1 MQRCKT
7 ALCAVVFLLGGLY
20 SSLAQEPSQSI
31 AVTVYNQGTALIR
44 EQRRLMLDEG
54 VNRIDL
60 RDVAASIDPTSV
72 SLRSLSNP
80 EGTVVLEQNYS
91 YDLVNSSA
99 LLSRYLDETIKITAA
114 DGTLYSG
121 ELLSG
126 RSSEAILRADSGE
139 IVVVRL
145 QDARDI
151 RFPALPEALITRPT
165 LQWLLS
171 SASAGEQDIELT
183 YLAGGVNWSAD
194 YNLLLTSEQNSF
206 DLKGWVTL
214 NNHSGRAFTDVRLRL
229 VAGDLSRIQPPEVEE
244 SRMMAMD
251 MDLAGRGGGGI
262 AQRELFEYQLY
273 EIERLVTIGNNETK
287 QIEFVS
293 GAKITAN
300 TFFVFDKSPQF
311 GAYYSPVDY
320 PEGYGVDDSDDV
332 FAYLEFNT
340 GEDSGLGA
348 DLPAGRV
355 RVYQQD
361 GDGAG
366 LLIGENLID
375 HSPEGEDVQILLG
388 KSFDLVGERAQSSY
402 ETVSR
407 DVARESF
414 AIRLR
419 NRKEDETV
427 EIRVPERLYRWSDW
441 QIVESSMPYKKLD
454 SSTIEFRVEVA
465 PGAEAAISYT
475 VQYVFPS
482 NR

>member
-1 MQRCKT
+1 MRRFKT
-7 ALCAVVFLLGGLY
+7 ALCAVFLLGGLF

-31 AVTVYNQGTALIR
+31 AITVYNQGTALIR
-44 EQRRLMLDEG
+44 EQRRLALDEG
-54 VNRIDL
+54 INRIDL
-60 RDVAASIDPTSV
+60 RDVAATIDPTSV
-72 SLRSLSNP
+72 TLRSLSNP
-80 EGTVVLEQNYS
+80 DGTVVLEQNYI

-126 RSSEAILRADSGE
+126 RSSEAILRTDSGE

-145 QDARDI
+145 HDARDI

-183 YLAGGVNWSAD
+183 YLAGGMNWSAD
-194 YNLLLTSEQNSF
+194 YNLLLTSDQTSF

-214 NNHSGRAFTDVRLRL
+214 NNHSGRAFAEARLRL
-229 VAGDLSRIQPPEVEE
+229 VAGDLSRIQPQAKLAEAREE
-244 SRMMAMD
+244 MALDMMS
-251 MDLAGRGGGGI
+251 GRGGGGV

-273 EIERLVTIGNNETK
+273 EIERRVTIGNNETK
-287 QIEFVS
+287 QIEFVK
-293 GAKITAN
+293 GAKIAAN

-332 FAYLEFNT
+332 MAYLEFNT

-366 LLIGENLID
+366 LLIGENLIN

-388 KSFDLVGERAQSSY
+388 KSFDLVGERAQTTY
-402 ETVSR
+402 QTVSR

-414 AIRLR
+414 EIRLR
-419 NRKEDETV
+419 NRKEDESV

-441 QIVESSMPYKKLD
+441 EIVESSQPFEKLD
-454 SSTIEFRVEVA
+454 SSTIEFRVEVE
-465 PGAEAAISYT
+465 PGAEATLSYT
-475 VQYVFPS
+475 VQYSFPS

>member
-1 MQRCKT
+1 MRRFRT
-7 ALCAVVFLLGGLY
+7 VLCAVFLLGSLY
-20 SSLAQEPSQSI
+20 ASLGQAPSQSI
-31 AVTVYNQGTALIR
+31 AVTVYNQGTALVR
-44 EQRRLMLDEG
+44 EQRRLTLDEG
-54 VNRIDL
+54 INRIHL
-60 RDVAASIDPTSV
+60 RDVAATIDPTSV
-72 SLRSLSNP
+72 SLRSLSHP
-80 EGTVVLEQNYS
+80 DGTVVLEQNYS

-126 RSSEAILRADSGE
+126 RNSEAILRTDSGE

-145 QDARDI
+145 HEARDI

-165 LQWLLS
+165 LQWLLR

-183 YLAGGVNWSAD
+183 YLAGGMNWSAD
-194 YNLLLTSEQNSF
+194 YNLLLTSDQTSF
-206 DLKGWVTL
+206 NLKGWVTL
-214 NNHSGRAFTDVRLRL
+214 NNHSGRAFAEARLRL
-229 VAGDLSRIQPPEVEE
+229 VAGDLSRIQPQAVMAEAREE
-244 SRMMAMD
+244 MAFD
-251 MDLAGRGGGGI
+251 MSGRGGGGV

-273 EIERLVTIGNNETK
+273 EIERPVTIGNNETK
-287 QIEFVS
+287 QIEFVK
-293 GAKITAN
+293 GAEIAAK

-311 GAYYSPVDY
+311 GAYYSPIDY

-332 FAYLEFNT
+332 LAYLEFNT
-340 GEDSGLGA
+340 GEDSGLAA

-361 GDGAG
+361 GAGAG

-388 KSFDLVGERAQSSY
+388 KSFDLVGERSQTSY
-402 ETVSR
+402 QIASR

-414 AIRLR
+414 EIRLR
-419 NRKEDETV
+419 NRKDDETV

-441 QIVESSMPYKKLD
+441 EIVASSQPFEKLD
-454 SSTIEFRVEVA
+454 SSTIEFRVVVE
-465 PGAEAAISYT
+465 PGAEAALSYT
-475 VQYVFPS
+475 VQYRFPS